1 VTVDPIAAF
10 QDAIRQVRREMIP
23 SSREIVSQTL
33 HELGYTDQLVD
44 SEHVRQNFN
53 GYLRGIFEHALEV
66 LERYEEPTYA
76 VDAIDKLADL
86 QRDDLVE
93 ARRVMKRA
101 GDDEAA
107 FETAFKW
114 LIRKWY
120 RFLWTLFLS
129 ISQSRKTRGGKD
141 FELAISGLL
150 DLMNIPHERQPAR
163 YRADFILPSIDVYRR
178 DRNLAI
184 VLSAKRTLRERWQE
198 VVDEL
203 QRMNSPNV
211 YLATTDESIS
221 LEKQREIAQRNIYL
235 VVWDEVKRALFPDD
249 SLVVGYSE
257 FVNRILTHFEAR
269 WPASSDPDNEPTRFS

>member
-1 VTVDPIAAF
+1 MTVDPTAAF
-10 QDAIRQVRREMIP
+10 QEALRQVRMEMIP

-33 HELGYTDQLVD
+33 HELGYTDQLA
-44 SEHVRQNFN
+44 SEHIRHNFN
-53 GYLRGIFEHALEV
+53 EYLRRVFEHALEV
-66 LERYEEPTYA
+66 LERYEKPAYA
-76 VDAIDKLADL
+76 VGAIDELADL
-86 QRDDLVE
+86 QREDLVE
-93 ARRVMKRA
+93 ARQVMKRA

-114 LIRKWY
+114 LIKKWY

-141 FELAISGLL
+141 FELALSGLL
-150 DLMNIPHERQPAR
+150 DLMNIRHERQPAR
-163 YRADFILPSIDVYRR
+163 YRADFILPSMDVYRR

-235 VVWDEVKRALFPDD
+235 VVWDEVKQASFSDD

-269 WPASSDPDNEPTRFS
+269 WPSPSGPDDEFAFDI

>member
-1 VTVDPIAAF
+1 VTIDPIAAF
-10 QDAIRQVRREMIP
+10 QDVIRQVRREMIP

-53 GYLRGIFEHALEV
+53 EYLRGVFEHALEV

-76 VDAIDKLADL
+76 VGAIDKLADL

-93 ARRVMKRA
+93 ARQVMKQA

-150 DLMNIPHERQPAR
+150 ELMNIPHERQPAR
-163 YRADFILPSIDVYRR
+163 YRADFILPSVDVYRR

-221 LEKQREIAQRNIYL
+221 LEKQKEIAQRNIYL
-235 VVWDEVKRALFPDD
+235 VIWDEVKRASFPDA

-257 FVNRILTHFEAR
+257 FVNRILIHFEAR
-269 WPASSDPDNEPTRFS
+269 WPSPSDPDNGLARFS